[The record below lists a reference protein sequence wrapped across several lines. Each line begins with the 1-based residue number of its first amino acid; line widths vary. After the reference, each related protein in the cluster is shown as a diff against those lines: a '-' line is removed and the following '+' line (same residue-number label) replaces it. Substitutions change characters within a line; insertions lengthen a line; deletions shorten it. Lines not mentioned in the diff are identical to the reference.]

1 MFSKKYRYNK
11 KFKRKIYTNIFK
23 QFFRFFRK
31 SWQKIS
37 IKKLWI
43 NFNVCTTK
51 TIFVYNIKTIFNKL
65 CKYLYCPKLK
75 CNNIDTRFKFSCW
88 DKESARLKIKF
99 STHFLNLKGINEKI
113 ICILCLIKHYNHYQK
128 FRSQQSLQE
137 KKEVFFLSIKIGFG
151 GQKTEAKGEHIL
163 VHTPQSLRLTLKP
176 FTFHRSKQ
184 LFAPFASGS
193 YHP

>member
-1 MFSKKYRYNK
+1 MFSKKIKHNK

-43 NFNVCTTK
+43 NFKVCTTK
-51 TIFVYNIKTIFNKL
+51 TIFVYNIKIISNKL

-88 DKESARLKIKF
+88 DKESSRLKIKF
-99 STHFLNLKGINEKI
+99 STHFLNLKTINKKI
-113 ICILCLIKHYNHYQK
+113 ICIFCLTKLYYNHYQH
-128 FRSQQSLQE
+128 FRSQQNLQE
-137 KKEVFFLSIKIGFG
+137 KIEVFCLSIKIDFA
-151 GQKTEAKGEHIL
+151 GQ
-163 VHTPQSLRLTLKP
+163 
-176 FTFHRSKQ
+176 
-184 LFAPFASGS
+184 
-193 YHP
+193 